1 MRVRSLIVL
10 PVAVATLAGLAW
22 LPTAASAFDNGFD
35 SDDILLAQT
44 APPGPPPAATPGNAT
59 PGNDRMRGPGPGA
72 GPGARNFSPK
82 AMCQESVARRIGMR
96 AYLKAKLDLK
106 PEQMAAWGTYEKAA
120 DEVSAKSKARCV
132 ALPEKVETP
141 PSFTERMNRREE
153 MMKTR
158 LESLQATKPALQA
171 LYATLTPEQ
180 KVVFDRPMMGG
191 HHGGPRHGHR

>member
-1 MRVRSLIVL
+1 MRVRSLIAL

-22 LPTAASAFDNGFD
+22 LPSASAFDNGFD
-35 SDDILLAQT
+35 ADDVLMAQA
-44 APPGPPPAATPGNAT
+44 APPGPPPAA
-59 PGNDRMRGPGPGA
+59 GNDRMRGPGA
-72 GPGARNFSPK
+72 GPGPRNFSPK

-106 PEQMAAWGTYEKAA
+106 AEQMAAWAAYEKAA

-132 ALPEKVETP
+132 AMPEKVETP
-141 PSFTERMNRREE
+141 PNFTERMTMRED
-153 MMKTR
+153 MMKAR
-158 LESLQATKPALQA
+158 LESLQTTKPALQA

-191 HHGGPRHGHR
+191 HGGHHRPGHR